1 MEEYKVN
8 VNFENVVKHYGGHP
22 RTHENMKRWV
32 YCNLFHIRK
41 RNSVFYRNTIIRFE
55 PNETEFIL
63 INTPDF
69 NKKLRTVSP
78 VKLDTYVQNTFGT
91 DSFKDLET
99 LCTLDEQDKYFISS
113 QILEDID
120 LRITDAWI
128 GTQLAPSES

>member
-8 VNFENVVKHYGGHP
+8 VNFETIVKHYGGHSQ
-22 RTHENMKRWV
+22 THESMRIWV
-32 YCNLFHIRK
+32 YCNLFHIRT

-55 PNETEFIL
+55 PNETKFIL
-63 INTPDF
+63 INAPDF
-69 NKKLRTVSP
+69 NKELQTVSS

-99 LCTLDEQDKYFISS
+99 LCTLDKHDKYFISS

-120 LRITDAWI
+120 LRITDARI
-128 GTQLAPSES
+128 GTQLAPSKS

>member
-1 MEEYKVN
+1 MEGYKVN
-8 VNFENVVKHYGGHP
+8 VNFETLVKHYGGLS

-55 PNETEFIL
+55 PSETEFIL
-63 INTPDF
+63 ITTPDF
-69 NKKLRTVSP
+69 NKELQTISP

-99 LCTLDEQDKYFISS
+99 LCTLDEHDKYFISS

-120 LRITDAWI
+120 LRITDARI
-128 GTQLAPSES
+128 GTQLASNES